1 MAVPSRWQCPSN
13 PSEPPRPGGVCSS
26 SPELVFAPT
35 PPCKPAAAGPS
46 PACMPFLAGRRRR
59 RRRRRLR
66 ASVPHSSFMSGKLKK
81 SRKAVLG
88 EKLWQSLEER
98 GSAGTQP
105 GSHPALTRSKTYDPS
120 CKETEEAEVAGGRH
134 GSLSSSLNKRSSSF
148 RKAFGEIA
156 GREALLACFS
166 CAWQR
171 EVPYHGRLYVS
182 SGHVCFHASLLLK
195 DIKAVVPVT
204 SICALKKTNTALLV
218 PNALSIRTA
227 EGDKFLFVS
236 LRQREATFQL
246 LKSLCKHLQDNGWRP
261 LASPLN
267 SSATQILKKPL
278 TSSQSDL
285 EESAAEPDSLLEPPG
300 ERPPP
305 HPDRP
310 SQPPLG
316 TQTASSQTPGSAGA
330 SRRPQG
336 HHPHPRHSM
345 NIPWLGAEEASQ
357 AKEEAAATAE
367 DAPAVG
373 RVLQDRPQH
382 LLVPAGDPSP
392 APRAR
397 TAAPL
402 SPFSTIIL
410 IYLLLMVALLLTSGY
425 IGLRILQLEQ
435 QLADAGAWPDPDLL
449 HQ

>member
-1 MAVPSRWQCPSN
+1 MAVPSWWRCPSD
-13 PSEPPRPGGVCSS
+13 PSEPP
-26 SPELVFAPT
+26 
-35 PPCKPAAAGPS
+35 PPSRSQPRLPALPHWEEEEEEETAAEGQVWKEQG
-46 PACMPFLAGRRRR
+46 A
-59 RRRRRLR
+59 
-66 ASVPHSSFMSGKLKK
+66 VPRSSFMSGKLKK
-81 SRKAVLG
+81 SRRAALG
-88 EKLWQSLEER
+88 EKQWQSLEER

-120 CKETEEAEVAGGRH
+120 CKETEEAEGAGGRR

-148 RKAFGEIA
+148 RKAFEEIA

-246 LKSLCKHLQDNGWRP
+246 LRSLCKHLQVGAVPGGGPGSVPPSRCPAPSLLVQDNSWSP

-267 SSATQILKKPL
+267 GSTVQNLKKPL

-285 EESAAEPDSLLEPPG
+285 EESPVEPDSLLEPPG

-305 HPDRP
+305 QPDRP
-310 SQPPLG
+310 SQPPSG
-316 TQTASSQTPGSAGA
+316 TQTASPGPPGSAGA
-330 SRRPQG
+330 SQGPQG
-336 HHPHPRHSM
+336 HHLHPRHSTTVS
-345 NIPWLGAEEASQ
+345 WLGAEEASQ

-367 DAPAVG
+367 DAAAAG
-373 RVLQDRPQH
+373 R
-382 LLVPAGDPSP
+382 GDPSP
-392 APRAR
+392 APRTR

-435 QLADAGAWPDPDLL
+435 QLADAGAWPDLDLL